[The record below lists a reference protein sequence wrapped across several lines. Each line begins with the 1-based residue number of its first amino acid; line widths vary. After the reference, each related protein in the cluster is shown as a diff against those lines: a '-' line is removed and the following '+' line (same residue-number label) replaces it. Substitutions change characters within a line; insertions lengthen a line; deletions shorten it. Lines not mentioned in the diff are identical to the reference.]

1 MPKKTLGAG
10 FRQRN
15 DGKIESRFTI
25 KGKRYSAYG
34 DTLAECKEKEAEK
47 RELIKK
53 GLYID
58 NQNLT
63 LDKYYQE
70 WKAARRGTV
79 KGNTVLNSESR
90 YKNHI
95 GPALGK
101 RKVVEIEKREIVKL
115 QKELAK
121 KQKASSVNAI
131 ISQLKSMLN
140 SAVGDG
146 IITRSPAAGVKPL
159 KDDGKK
165 ASETYHR
172 ALTVEEQTLFVEL
185 LRPEWYYEL
194 ILFLLCTGVR
204 IGEAAAVTWKNV
216 DYINNMIHISSTQS
230 RTEDGKYTFGTP
242 KSRTSERDIP
252 MNDAIREIL
261 KSQKNKLKM
270 VHGNV
275 VNLNQNVFEG
285 FTGKRVYD
293 ATVNN
298 AIKRTIERMKENGLE
313 TEHFTAHA
321 LRDTFATRY
330 IEQEGSAQVLKTILG
345 HSSLAMTMDLYS
357 HVLPNTKQQE
367 MDNIKIV

>member
-121 KQKASSVNAI
+121 KTESFFGQC
-131 ISQLKSMLN
+131 
-140 SAVGDG
+140 
-146 IITRSPAAGVKPL
+146 
-159 KDDGKK
+159 
-165 ASETYHR
+165 HH
-172 ALTVEEQTLFVEL
+172 LTVEKHAQFSRRRWNYNQESC
-185 LRPEWYYEL
+185 RR
-194 ILFLLCTGVR
+194 GK
-204 IGEAAAVTWKNV
+204 AAEGRWK
-216 DYINNMIHISSTQS
+216 
-230 RTEDGKYTFGTP
+230 
-242 KSRTSERDIP
+242 
-252 MNDAIREIL
+252 
-261 KSQKNKLKM
+261 KSQ
-270 VHGNV
+270 
-275 VNLNQNVFEG
+275 
-285 FTGKRVYD
+285 
-293 ATVNN
+293 
-298 AIKRTIERMKENGLE
+298 
-313 TEHFTAHA
+313 
-321 LRDTFATRY
+321 
-330 IEQEGSAQVLKTILG
+330 
-345 HSSLAMTMDLYS
+345 
-357 HVLPNTKQQE
+357 
-367 MDNIKIV
+367 

>member
-165 ASETYHR
+165 PVRH
-172 ALTVEEQTLFVEL
+172 
-185 LRPEWYYEL
+185 
-194 ILFLLCTGVR
+194 ITG
-204 IGEAAAVTWKNV
+204 
-216 DYINNMIHISSTQS
+216 
-230 RTEDGKYTFGTP
+230 P
-242 KSRTSERDIP
+242 
-252 MNDAIREIL
+252 
-261 KSQKNKLKM
+261 
-270 VHGNV
+270 
-275 VNLNQNVFEG
+275 
-285 FTGKRVYD
+285 
-293 ATVNN
+293 
-298 AIKRTIERMKENGLE
+298 
-313 TEHFTAHA
+313 
-321 LRDTFATRY
+321 
-330 IEQEGSAQVLKTILG
+330 
-345 HSSLAMTMDLYS
+345 
-357 HVLPNTKQQE
+357 
-367 MDNIKIV
+367 